1 MTVRSYLDELAWRGL
16 LFQYT
21 EGVREM
27 LAAGSIVAYCG
38 FDPTARSLH
47 VGNLIPVM
55 GLAHLQRAGHRPIV
69 LVGGGTGM
77 IGDPSG
83 RASERQLNSLEVV
96 EENVRGIRHQLERF
110 LDFSG
115 PLGALMRNNAEWLM
129 NLGAIEFMRD
139 VGKHFTVNYMIAK
152 DSVKS
157 RLDSGISYTEFSY
170 MLLQAF
176 DFLELH
182 KREGVRMQIGGSD
195 QWGNITAGVELIRRA
210 AGVEAHCV
218 TLPLVTTASGAKFGK
233 SEAGAVWLDPS
244 LTSPYKFY
252 QFWIN
257 TDDRDV
263 GKYLRYFTLL
273 SREGIEALEAAAI
286 ERPESR
292 EAQRALAT
300 EVTTR
305 VHGAEAA
312 RDAAD
317 ASRLVFDRAA
327 DPRQFASTVL
337 ESLTQELP
345 SAAVDLRT
353 SNGVATDGASASVTT
368 ADGSAA
374 TIPLRNGS
382 DGAGVDVLDAFLV
395 TGLVKSKGDARRL
408 LQQGGLYANGE
419 KLSPEKSVLAASG
432 AIHGQYYVLRKG
444 AREIAILRVF
454 GPGSIDSP
462 DRVERERQENAAAA
476 ERARSIGELGHHIY
490 NPHDPT

>member
-21 EGVREM
+21 EGAREM
-27 LAAGSIVAYCG
+27 LAGAPTIAYCG

-55 GLAHLQRAGHRPIV
+55 GLAHLQRAGHKPIV

-115 PLGALMRNNAEWLM
+115 PQGALMRNNAEWLM

-139 VGKHFTVNYMIAK
+139 VGKHFTVNYMTAK

-157 RLDSGISYTEFSY
+157 RLESGISYTEFSY

-176 DFLELH
+176 DFLELY

-195 QWGNITAGVELIRRA
+195 QWGNITAGVELIRRSV
-210 AGVEAHCV
+210 GVEAHCV

-244 LTSPYKFY
+244 LTSPYRFY

-257 TDDRDV
+257 ADDRDV

-273 SREGIEALEAAAI
+273 TREEIEALEAAAS
-286 ERPESR
+286 EHPEAR
-292 EAQRALAT
+292 EAQRTLASDI
-300 EVTTR
+300 TTR

-317 ASRLVFDRAA
+317 ASRLVFDRGA

-337 ESLTQELP
+337 ESLTRELP
-345 SAAVDLRT
+345 SVAVDLRT
-353 SNGVATDGASASVTT
+353 SNGVASVTT
-368 ADGSAA
+368 ADGAAA
-374 TIPLRNGS
+374 TIPVKHGS
-382 DGAGVDVLDAFLV
+382 DGAGVDVLDAFVV
-395 TGLVKSKGDARRL
+395 TGLVKSKSDARRL

-419 KLSPEKSVLAASG
+419 KLSADQAVLAASG
-432 AIHGQYYVLRKG
+432 AIHGQFYVLRKG
-444 AREIAILRVF
+444 AREIAIVRLA
-454 GPGSIDSP
+454 S
-462 DRVERERQENAAAA
+462 
-476 ERARSIGELGHHIY
+476 
-490 NPHDPT
+490 

>member
-21 EGVREM
+21 EGAREM
-27 LAAGSIVAYCG
+27 LAAGPTVAYCG

-55 GLAHLQRAGHRPIV
+55 GLAHLQRAGHRPIA

-115 PLGALMRNNAEWLM
+115 SQGALMRNNSEWLM

-139 VGKHFTVNYMIAK
+139 VGKHFTVNYMTAK

-157 RLDSGISYTEFSY
+157 RLESGISYTEFSY
-170 MLLQAF
+170 MLLQAY
-176 DFLELH
+176 DFLELY

-195 QWGNITAGVELIRRA
+195 QWGNITAGVELIRRSV
-210 AGVEAHCV
+210 GVEAHCV

-257 TDDRDV
+257 ADDRDV

-273 SREGIEALEAAAI
+273 TREAVEALEATAS
-286 ERPESR
+286 ERPEAR
-292 EAQRALAT
+292 EAQRTLAT
-300 EVTTR
+300 DVTTR
-305 VHGAEAA
+305 VHGADAA

-317 ASRLVFDRAA
+317 ASRLVFDRGA

-353 SNGVATDGASASVTT
+353 SNGVASVTT
-368 ADGSAA
+368 ADGSAV
-374 TIPLRNGS
+374 TIPLKSGS
-382 DGAGVDVLDAFLV
+382 DGAGVDVLDAFVV

-419 KLSPEKSVLAASG
+419 KLNPEHSVLSVHR
-432 AIHGQYYVLRKG
+432 AIHGAYYVLRKG
-444 AREIAILRVF
+444 GREIAIVRL
-454 GPGSIDSP
+454 
-462 DRVERERQENAAAA
+462 
-476 ERARSIGELGHHIY
+476 L
-490 NPHDPT
+490 T

>member
-1 MTVRSYLDELAWRGL
+1 
-16 LFQYT
+16 
-21 EGVREM
+21 M
-27 LAAGSIVAYCG
+27 LAAGPTVAYCG

-55 GLAHLQRAGHRPIV
+55 GLAHLQRAGHRPIA

-115 PLGALMRNNAEWLM
+115 SQGALMRNNSEWLM

-139 VGKHFTVNYMIAK
+139 VGKHFTVNYMTAK

-157 RLDSGISYTEFSY
+157 RLESGISYTEFSY
-170 MLLQAF
+170 MLLQAY
-176 DFLELH
+176 DFLELY

-195 QWGNITAGVELIRRA
+195 QWGNITAGVELIRRSV
-210 AGVEAHCV
+210 GVEAHCV

-257 TDDRDV
+257 ADDRDV

-273 SREGIEALEAAAI
+273 TREAVEALEATAS
-286 ERPESR
+286 ERPEAR
-292 EAQRALAT
+292 EAQRTLAT
-300 EVTTR
+300 DVTTR
-305 VHGAEAA
+305 VHGADAA

-317 ASRLVFDRAA
+317 ASRLVFDRGA

-353 SNGVATDGASASVTT
+353 SNGVASVTT
-368 ADGSAA
+368 ADGSAV
-374 TIPLRNGS
+374 TIPLKSGS
-382 DGAGVDVLDAFLV
+382 DGAGVDVLDAFVV

-419 KLSPEKSVLAASG
+419 KLNPEHSVLSVHR
-432 AIHGQYYVLRKG
+432 AIHGAYYVLRKG
-444 AREIAILRVF
+444 GREIAIVRL
-454 GPGSIDSP
+454 
-462 DRVERERQENAAAA
+462 
-476 ERARSIGELGHHIY
+476 L
-490 NPHDPT
+490 T